1 MTLQYSP
8 KNNPRV
14 IVIQKLYGKY
24 FNDDEYSD
32 NAGVF
37 VWRKHARLQ
46 EFMARKWTEQNPS
59 IKVEG
64 HLAHLG
70 FNGDQETPCYL
81 TKEVVDELGE
91 VEKRYEDWN

>member
-1 MTLQYSP
+1 MGLDQHAVL
-8 KNNPRV
+8 KGQNV
-14 IVIQKLYGKY
+14 DWEKY

-46 EFMARKWTEQNPS
+46 EFMARKWIEQNPS
-59 IKVEG
+59 IKIEG

-70 FNGDQETPCYL
+70 FNGDQETPCYYAC
-81 TKEVVDELGE
+81 
-91 VEKRYEDWN
+91 RYWC